1 MPIRRLI
8 QRLNT
13 RVRTKRQSVRL
24 DTFDF
29 STLYTMLAHG
39 PLIEKMNEVF
49 DILFAHQ
56 QLDPSCNPP
65 RVFTHIRYHCSAS
78 DNRFEFC
85 MSPPPP
91 PTRAARKRKRGDP
104 KPLKWR
110 YLSKVELKEWF
121 SFLISNVWLR
131 FGNILAKQTIG
142 IPMGTNCAVFIAN
155 FYLWMCEF
163 DFIRRHIAQ
172 NSISVVRKFEHT
184 VRYIDDIFAADN
196 PDF

>member
-1 MPIRRLI
+1 MIGAFRSPTRALSLRFCFLFKMLTPYTHQVWSHTMKSVGIDAEKHWFIENFMPIRRLI

-110 YLSKVELKEWF
+110 YLSKVELK
-121 SFLISNVWLR
+121 
-131 FGNILAKQTIG
+131 
-142 IPMGTNCAVFIAN
+142 
-155 FYLWMCEF
+155 
-163 DFIRRHIAQ
+163 
-172 NSISVVRKFEHT
+172 
-184 VRYIDDIFAADN
+184 RY
-196 PDF
+196 